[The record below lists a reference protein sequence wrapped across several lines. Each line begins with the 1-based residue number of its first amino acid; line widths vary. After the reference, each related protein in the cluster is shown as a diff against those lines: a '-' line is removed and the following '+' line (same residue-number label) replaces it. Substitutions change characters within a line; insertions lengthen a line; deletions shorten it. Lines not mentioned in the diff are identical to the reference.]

1 MHRSARHWA
10 SLPLT
15 LSLWSCSKL
24 GSVTA
29 SPCDVLIIIIRRLGI
44 NSPRCANL
52 FRIFKISS
60 AFVFRVLQLTHC
72 HYLQLLTDPTIKSLA
87 EEFLRE
93 FRDVDYEL
101 FSADIVLNAK
111 KPVA

>member
-1 MHRSARHWA
+1 MTTEILPAASSVESGYSPTWLLSAVRA
-10 SLPLT
+10 PEVRQFLKT
-15 LSLWSCSKL
+15 
-24 GSVTA
+24 
-29 SPCDVLIIIIRRLGI
+29 
-44 NSPRCANL
+44 
-52 FRIFKISS
+52 SS

-93 FRDVDYEL
+93 FGDVDYVVY
-101 FSADIVLNAK
+101 SADIVLNAK